1 MALAVA
7 LRQLALRVLILRL
20 AVGSA
25 VLARLLLLLVA
36 RLVASGSPRQALTIL
51 PRRQVRI
58 GLVLR
63 IRCILLAMC
72 LWLASDRAHRPHRV
86 LVDLA
91 GAIACGARGLLHVVI
106 IFIGISPSDGLFPLS
121 GTWLLRHLVLD
132 VALHHACVGLQV
144 AIPNLNLV
152 RLMLHGALAQLLA
165 ILWRHLRVLRHLVE
179 DDLVVACV
187 LVLIGLLPALTRRE
201 VAQVRT
207 VA

>member
-7 LRQLALRVLILRL
+7 LRQLALRVLIMRL

-36 RLVASGSPRQALTIL
+36 RLVASGSPRQALTIP
-51 PRRQVRI
+51 PRHQVRI
-58 GLVLR
+58 RLVLWV
-63 IRCILLAMC
+63 RCILVAVRLR
-72 LWLASDRAHRPHRV
+72 LASDGVHRPHRV
-86 LVDLA
+86 LVDLI
-91 GAIACGARGLLHVVI
+91 GAIACGARGLAHVVI
-106 IFIGISPSDGLFPLS
+106 IFIGISPSDGLFPLY
-121 GTWLLRHLVLD
+121 GAWLLWHLVLD
-132 VALHHACVGLQV
+132 VALHHACVCLQV

-152 RLMLHGALAQLLA
+152 GLMLHGALAQLLA
-165 ILWRHLRVLRHLVE
+165 VLRRHLRVLRHLVE

-187 LVLIGLLPALTRRE
+187 LVLIGLLLALTRRE